1 MKGNDRQKIESA
13 SLKTKYIWVAVVT
26 MTTIVYLIPYTY
38 LDFYNHFLEAFHVTD
53 GQAGKIMTFFGL
65 TATPGYL
72 VGGWLADKFNPKKLV
87 VISTLA
93 TGIIGLV
100 MSFVSGFAMLA
111 VIYFIFGITT
121 TCMHW
126 GAFLKMIKSWGSA
139 EEQGRLF
146 GVENSMFGAVG
157 LISTYVILG
166 LVTFL
171 FKDAG
176 FRGGMQVYSIVT
188 ILTGLATWLIVPYDK
203 ASQVDMGDD
212 KIDFRVIGKVLKMP
226 VTWYLG
232 AFTWGYF
239 MVRSTVPYLNPLMT
253 DVYGIGIAL
262 AAFITTTLR
271 SGMNMVFGPIGGY
284 FIDKKGRSTP
294 VVMFG
299 SIATLIFT
307 VAIVILPKRA
317 DLFAPFLCI
326 AVLVTISSYLNSSA
340 LYTPVTEARV
350 PFAYVGTVLGI
361 ASTLGYST
369 DAWIY
374 NACGYWVDHYGD
386 MAYNFIFMLQ
396 AFGAVVMIASGLLLA
411 RLYKKKQSEEK
422 ETNIAA

>member
-1 MKGNDRQKIESA
+1 MRGNDKQRIESA
-13 SLKTKYIWVAVVT
+13 TLRTKYIWVAVIT
-26 MTTIVYLIPYTY
+26 MSTIVYMIPYTY
-38 LDFYNHFLEAFHVTD
+38 LDFYNHFLEAFQITD

-72 VGGWLADKFNPKKLV
+72 IGGWLADKFNPKRLV

-93 TGIIGLV
+93 TGIAGLA
-100 MSFVSGFAMLA
+100 MSFASGFATLA

-126 GAFLKMIKSWGSA
+126 GAFLKMIKSWGSP

-166 LVTFL
+166 LITFL

-176 FRGGMQVYSIVT
+176 FRGGMQVYAVVTIVT
-188 ILTGLATWLIVPYDK
+188 GLVIWLVIPYDNTRT
-203 ASQVDMGDD
+203 VDMGED
-212 KIDFRVIGKVLKMP
+212 KVDIKVIGKVLKMP

-239 MVRSTVPYLNPLMT
+239 MVRSTVPYLNPVMT
-253 DVYGIGIAL
+253 DIYGIGIAL

-294 VVMFG
+294 VVLFG

-307 VAIVILPKRA
+307 VTIVLLPKRA
-317 DLFAPFLCI
+317 ELFAPFLCI
-326 AVLVTISSYLNSSA
+326 AILVTMSSYLNSSA

-374 NACGYWVDHYGD
+374 NVCGGWVDNYGTD
-386 MAYNFIFMLQ
+386 AYNFIFILQ
-396 AFGAVVMIASGLLLA
+396 AFGAVVMIVSGLLLA
-411 RLYKKKQSEEK
+411 RLYKKVQANESKP
-422 ETNIAA
+422 ETTA

>member
-1 MKGNDRQKIESA
+1 MRGNDKQRIETA
-13 SLKTKYIWVAVVT
+13 SLRTKYIWVAAVT

-38 LDFYNHFLEAFHVTD
+38 LDFYNHFLEAFQITD

-93 TGIIGLV
+93 TGIFGLI
-100 MSFVSGFAMLA
+100 MSFATGFAMLA

-126 GAFLKMIKSWGSA
+126 GAFLKMIKSWGNE

-146 GVENSMFGAVG
+146 GVENSMFGAMG

-176 FRGGMQVYSIVT
+176 FRGGMQVYAIFT
-188 ILTGLATWLIVPYDK
+188 IATGIITWLFVPYD
-203 ASQVDMGDD
+203 STRTVDMGDD
-212 KIDFRVIGKVLKMP
+212 KVDFKVIGKVLKMP

-284 FIDKKGRSTP
+284 FIDRKGGRSTP
-294 VVMFG
+294 IVMFG
-299 SIATLIFT
+299 SVATLVFT
-307 VAIVILPKRA
+307 VIIVLLPKQA
-317 DLFAPFLCI
+317 DLFAPFICI
-326 AVLVTISSYLNSSA
+326 AILVTMSSYLNSSA

-361 ASTLGYST
+361 ASALGYST

-374 NACGYWVDHYGD
+374 NVCGHWVDTYGD
-386 MAYNFIFMLQ
+386 AAYNIIFVLQ
-396 AFGAVVMIASGLLLA
+396 AFGAVVMIISGLLLA
-411 RLYKKKQSEEK
+411 RLYKKVQEK
-422 ETNIAA
+422 ETA